1 MQENAALAPAEQ
13 FVEAIKR
20 IPKFV
25 SKEGTVMK
33 NVLFDA
39 IYENDPILI
48 DVIRSIPELYRTYFT
63 QLEDGTEIFN
73 QVKFGWLVSNKEFL
87 PDSYTRFANKIGLAE
102 VGENDTYRMIG
113 QNNDVVL
120 TFPYKDCILEGG
132 QSKTDA
138 KRDERFYNVTL
149 SPEKIDSLLQP
160 KVLANPLRYTK
171 DGVSDAT
178 EYGGDNLIIKGNNLL
193 VLYSLLDRFEGKIRC
208 IYIDPPYYFN
218 TNKGEDTFLYNSNF
232 KLSTWLVFMK
242 NRLEVAKRLLSD
254 DGAIFVQISDD
265 GVAELHLL
273 MKEVFGVSNFIN
285 KITVK
290 TRSPSGFA
298 SVNPGVF
305 ESAEYILAFAKDK
318 KQWTFH
324 TIYVPTDYDVNYK
337 WVVVNKSMPY
347 EYWEIKSIGDVVA
360 NNQGFSTKKDA
371 VKKLGDHAFSK
382 LVSDYALQNPDKVFR
397 FTAIGNDAGAE
408 TVKAREESKTNG
420 DKILKVERSGHY
432 TIYILRGQ
440 EISFYSKKVRNI
452 DGTDVPSIQ
461 LSNIWTDT
469 PYEGIAPEGGVQLK
483 GGKKPEKLLKRIIE
497 MSTDPGDIV
506 MDFFLGSG
514 TTCAVA
520 HKMNRRYIGV
530 EQLDYGTNDSLSR
543 MKNVLEGDLSGIS
556 KIVNWQGGGSFVF
569 CELKKLNMVY
579 IDKLINSKDEEL
591 SELYNQVIKSP
602 YVSSTIKIADANFAI
617 SDFSLLEPVDQR
629 RIIKDILD
637 ANMLY
642 VNQTDID
649 DDEMN
654 VSDVEKSFNRNFY
667 G

>member
-25 SKEGTVMK
+25 SKEGTVLK

-48 DVIRSIPELYRTYFT
+48 DVVRAIPELYGTYFT
-63 QLEDGTEIFN
+63 RLEDGTEIFN

-102 VGENDTYRMIG
+102 VGGNDTYRMIG

-160 KVLANPLRYTK
+160 KVLANPHRYTK
-171 DGVSDAT
+171 DGVSDAA
-178 EYGGDNLIIKGNNLL
+178 EYDGDNLIIKGNNLL

-305 ESAEYILAFAKDK
+305 ESAEYILAFAKVK
-318 KQWTFH
+318 SQWRYKQIF
-324 TIYVPTDYDVNYK
+324 VETDYDTNYK
-337 WVVVNKSMPY
+337 YVVINKSMPY
-347 EYWEIKSIGDVVA
+347 EQWKIEKIGDVVA
-360 NNQGFSTKKDA
+360 KEQGYACSADLL
-371 VKKLGDHAFSK
+371 KKLGKYSYRELLGQYAIEHADS
-382 LVSDYALQNPDKVFR
+382 VYQS
-397 FTAIGNDAGAE
+397 TAIGNDAGEE
-408 TVKAREESKTNG
+408 TVKGRELSKANP
-420 DKILKVERSGHY
+420 DKVIKVTRKGHY
-432 TIYILRGQ
+432 DVYILNGR
-440 EISFYSKKVRNI
+440 EMAFYSKKIRNI
-452 DGTDVPSIQ
+452 EGEMVPSVH

-469 PYEGIAPEGGVQLK
+469 PYEGIAPEGGVRLK

-543 MKNVLEGDLSGIS
+543 MKNVLEGDSSGIS
-556 KIVNWQGGGSFVF
+556 KIVNWQGGGSFVY

-591 SELYNQVIKSP
+591 PELYNQVIKSP
-602 YVSSTIKIADANFAI
+602 YVSSTIKIADANSAI

-629 RIIKDILD
+629 RIIKEILD

-642 VNQTDID
+642 VNQTDIG